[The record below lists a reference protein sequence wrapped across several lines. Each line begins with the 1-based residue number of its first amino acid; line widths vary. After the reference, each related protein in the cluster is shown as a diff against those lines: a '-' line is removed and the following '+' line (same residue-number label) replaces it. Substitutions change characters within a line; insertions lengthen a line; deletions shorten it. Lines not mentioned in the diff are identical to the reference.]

1 MPKRYYPHI
10 YVTRLHDSGTDK
22 SLELNNYN
30 YFSKIG
36 KTVHHCYKRHNGNSP
51 FMRLAHDEVSL
62 QKDNKLY
69 DDLKRN
75 FYAWEIHVK
84 WDMLNL
90 IEATALTMAEKRFG
104 NSPPRFV
111 SDSYADEEAKR
122 YDGSTETFNMT
133 ILQGREIVLE
143 AIDRISKAFPE
154 YKIT

>member
-1 MPKRYYPHI
+1 
-10 YVTRLHDSGTDK
+10 
-22 SLELNNYN
+22 
-30 YFSKIG
+30 
-36 KTVHHCYKRHNGNSP
+36 
-51 FMRLAHDEVSL
+51 MRLAHDEVSL